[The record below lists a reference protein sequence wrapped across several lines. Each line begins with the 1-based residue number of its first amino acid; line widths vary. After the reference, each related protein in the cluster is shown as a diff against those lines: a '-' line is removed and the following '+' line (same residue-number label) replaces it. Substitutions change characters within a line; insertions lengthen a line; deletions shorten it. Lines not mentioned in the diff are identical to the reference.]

1 MLLLNLTIMNINEI
15 REDIQRYEDNF
26 WYCFWTLVASTVVF
40 AFADCSKLAL
50 LTLFLA
56 IFVLIIEKLI
66 RIADLCLLK
75 QDFSTTQCL
84 WRVTFNMVILF
95 GCFYVLYDLVIVHEY
110 YYQIYIEFKNKII
123 ELIGRLDIWASFF

>member
-1 MLLLNLTIMNINEI
+1 MLLLNLTIMNEI

-26 WYCFWTLVASTVVF
+26 WYCFWTLIVSTVVF

-66 RIADLCLLK
+66 RIADLCFLE
-75 QDFSTTQCL
+75 QNFSINQCL
-84 WRVTFNMVILF
+84 WRVTFNVVILF
-95 GCFYVLYDLVIVHEY
+95 GCFYILYDLVIVHGY
-110 YYQIYIEFKNKII
+110 GYPIYIEFKNKII
-123 ELIGRLDIWASFF
+123 ELIGRLDI

>member
-1 MLLLNLTIMNINEI
+1 MLLLNLTIMNEI
-15 REDIQRYEDNF
+15 REDIQSYEDNF
-26 WYCFWTLVASTVVF
+26 WYCFWTLIVSTVVF

-66 RIADLCLLK
+66 RIADLCFLE

-95 GCFYVLYDLVIVHEY
+95 GCFYVLYDLIIVHKY
-110 YYQIYIEFKNKII
+110 GYPIYIEFKNEII